1 VSKILKIS
9 SLNHRK
15 TKGAALILF
24 FLMTLL
30 IVSSFTI
37 SHLNQSK
44 ENVLQNKISDNQH
57 NARILAE
64 AKAALLGFAVSYA
77 ETHLGQPVGYLPCPN
92 TTDSNNVDD
101 QRCAGIAGV
110 GKATSG
116 STSLCVDSCKGKE
129 INVIGCLPWKTLGI
143 PRLQDSSG
151 NDLWYAVSGTYK
163 DKQKLGLTTDTN
175 GMFQI
180 YDQNTNVTVGNTED
194 KRAIAIIFIPNQ
206 ATNGQTRGSLDCSK
220 PENYLDTLN
229 GIDNAKGTKSGAIAN
244 SVGSENLPTKLPST
258 FINSPKTNTFN
269 DQMIWI
275 TPDDYMPIY
284 EKMNQW
290 VAKRVQH
297 CLNLYAGVN
306 NDRLPWTTTLN
317 TTDYKDVLNQKIG
330 HIPFGNSTDTP
341 IILLSNTTMTNITM
355 NSEWYKDTWMGETYK
370 KIYNKDLKLS
380 DNCINKTLACKCFE
394 NDLND
399 DDGYWGNWWVNWK
412 EKIFIILNSKNTPDI
427 SQTTNS
433 GLTLDNQAA
442 KFVFLIQK
450 KKNTADDNNLI
461 TFKKLAAENPP
472 VSSEAFSTKKEDSS
486 NSILCSDQS
495 CL

>member
-1 VSKILKIS
+1 
-9 SLNHRK
+9 
-15 TKGAALILF
+15 
-24 FLMTLL
+24 MTLL

-163 DKQKLGLTTDTN
+163 DKQKSLTNDDDN
-175 GMFQI
+175 DNRI
-180 YDQNTNVTVGNTED
+180 NIKNNAQNI
-194 KRAIAIIFIPNQ
+194 IAIIIAPDISLL
-206 ATNGQTRGSLDCSK
+206 GQDRPQNTDCSSHAKYIETSFNLDAQAADTVWILKNLNYTSNINDKFNWITTEDYKNIK
-220 PENYLDTLN
+220 PDNQNNIYDSMLKWVANRVQSCLVEYIKIKKEYAIKNSILPEVAETYPWVSSISTTSYNY
-229 GIDNAKGTKSGAIAN
+229 
-244 SVGSENLPTKLPST
+244 SENKR
-258 FINSPKTNTFN
+258 FGYVANNIDEITNTTSFFQIPKIINLWQNDCFN
-269 DQMIWI
+269 
-275 TPDDYMPIY
+275 T
-284 EKMNQW
+284 
-290 VAKRVQH
+290 
-297 CLNLYAGVN
+297 G
-306 NDRLPWTTTLN
+306 
-317 TTDYKDVLNQKIG
+317 G
-330 HIPFGNSTDTP
+330 S
-341 IILLSNTTMTNITM
+341 
-355 NSEWYKDTWMGETYK
+355 
-370 KIYNKDLKLS
+370 
-380 DNCINKTLACKCFE
+380 
-394 NDLND
+394 
-399 DDGYWGNWWVNWK
+399 NWWNSWR
-412 EKIFIILNSKNTPDI
+412 EKIFIAIDRNYAPNGNGKSDPMLKIDE
-427 SQTTNS
+427 Q
-433 GLTLDNQAA
+433 LT
-442 KFVFLIQK
+442 KFVILVKNK
-450 KKNTADDNNLI
+450 KSNEDDKNLDLL
-461 TFKKLAAENPP
+461 KKLAAENPP
-472 VSSEAFSTKKEDSS
+472 SSLEIFKKEDSS